1 MTTASASSALQ
12 IVPVNSPAEFKRF
25 IRLPAQLHKHD
36 PLYVAPLEMERAES
50 LSPKTNPYFE
60 HAEVQFWLAVQ
71 GGRDVGRISAQV
83 DKLAAP
89 GTGHFGLIDAIDD
102 AEVFSALFETAE
114 NWLKA
119 RGCTVAIGPF
129 NLSINEETGLLVQ
142 GFDTPPAVM
151 MSHDFP
157 YVGTRVEGAGYVKA
171 KDLIAY
177 NYDVTAPLPAVAQR
191 MVDRKPANIKVRT
204 LDAKRYLEDIQTV
217 THIFND
223 AWADNWGFVPYTP
236 AEIDH
241 LARALKPLIDPKL
254 APIAEIDGRPVA
266 FGILLPNLNEAIR
279 EFNGKLL
286 PFNWAKLL
294 WRLKVSGVKSGRLP
308 LMGVRRDIGSPYAA
322 ALAPFLVIEA
332 IRSRTA
338 ALGYKTAELSWILEN
353 NLPMRRMIEA
363 VGGKPYKTYRVYQ
376 KSLVQAPA

>member
-1 MTTASASSALQ
+1 MTSSTLQ

-36 PLYVAPLEMERAES
+36 PLYIPPLEMERSES
-50 LSPKTNPYFE
+50 LSAKHNPYFE
-60 HAEVQFWLAVQ
+60 HAEVQFWLAVR

-83 DKLAAP
+83 DRLAAK

-114 NWLKA
+114 SWLKA
-119 RGCTVAIGPF
+119 RGCTIVIGPF

-157 YVGTRVEGAGYVKA
+157 YVGARIEAQGYGKA
-171 KDLIAY
+171 RDLIAY
-177 NYDVTAPLPAVAQR
+177 NYDVTAPLPPVAQR
-191 MVDRKPANIKVRT
+191 MVERKPGNVRVRL
-204 LDAKRYLEDIQTV
+204 LDMKHYLKDIQTV

-241 LARALKPLIDPKL
+241 LARALKLLIDPGF
-254 APIAEIDGRPVA
+254 APIAEIDGKPVA

-279 EFNGKLL
+279 DFGGSLL

-294 WRLKVSGVKSGRLP
+294 WRLKVSGLKTGRLP
-308 LMGVRRDIGSPYAA
+308 LMGVRRDVESPFMAA
-322 ALAPFLVIEA
+322 MAPFLVIEA
-332 IRSRTA
+332 IRSHAVKLR
-338 ALGYKTAELSWILEN
+338 YRSAELSWILEDN
-353 NLPMRRMIEA
+353 VAMKRMIEA

-376 KSLVQAPA
+376 KPLVQAPA

>member
-1 MTTASASSALQ
+1 MTPSSALQ

-25 IRLPAQLHKHD
+25 IRLPAQLHRHD

-60 HAEVQFWLAVQ
+60 HAEVQFWLAVR

-114 NWLKA
+114 NWLRA

-157 YVGTRVEGAGYVKA
+157 YVGTRVEAQGYGKA
-171 KDLIAY
+171 RDLIAY
-177 NYDVTAPLPAVAQR
+177 HYDVTAPLPPVARR
-191 MVDRKPANIKVRT
+191 MVDRKPPNIRVRL
-204 LDAKRYLEDIQTV
+204 LDMKHYLKDIQTV

-223 AWADNWGFVPYTP
+223 AWADNWGFVPYTA

-241 LARALKPLIDPKL
+241 LARALKMLIDPGF

-266 FGILLPNLNEAIR
+266 FGIMLPNLNEAIR
-279 EFNGKLL
+279 DFGGSLL

-322 ALAPFLVIEA
+322 ALAPFLIIEA
-332 IRSRTA
+332 IRSHA
-338 ALGYKTAELSWILEN
+338 AKLEYQSAELSWILEDN
-353 NLPMRRMIEA
+353 IAMKRMIEA

-376 KSLVQAPA
+376 KPLAQAPA